1 MDAPLLFLHLRH
13 HRQRG
18 RGVRVKHAERQGRSA
33 YVSRAGSARP
43 AAPVQP
49 RGTLGRGD
57 RRHLE
62 ISKNATNVDNS
73 LYSILLRRTPAGGR
87 APPPSA
93 IGPTPPPRSQRAPSA
108 LPRHSAEIA
117 TPGALAVRRGRQT
130 GHPKSASRPR
140 RPPSGAVPGAVPR
153 RSSPGRRPRR
163 GPGTTKG
170 RKARPVER
178 SAAALRTHGRAGCCC
193 FAALTPPFTARH
205 RHSAAADAA
214 RGPAASAT
222 NPTAAR
228 WAARP
233 RDGRAAERAHSAT
246 AVRPAS
252 VRCSRTL
259 KNAASV
265 IIRCILTEPVH
276 FYMGIAL
283 GHGDTRDR
291 KDRLPRVRGRGLGS
305 GGRGVSGIGGP
316 GDRGIG
322 VVSKGV
328 GVPRRVLPIARSKA
342 ALGALPCPV
351 R

>member
-1 MDAPLLFLHLRH
+1 ML
-13 HRQRG
+13 RG
-18 RGVRVKHAERQGRSA
+18 RAPSLPSPASSQTKGPRRPREARRETGAHSAYVSRAGSARPAAPVQPRGTLARGRSITSKNHGRAPSLSSPASSQTKGPRRPREARRETGAHSA

-170 RKARPVER
+170 SKARPVER
-178 SAAALRTHGRAGCCC
+178 SAAALRAHGRAGCCC
-193 FAALTPPFTARH
+193 FAA
-205 RHSAAADAA
+205 
-214 RGPAASAT
+214 
-222 NPTAAR
+222 
-228 WAARP
+228 
-233 RDGRAAERAHSAT
+233 
-246 AVRPAS
+246 
-252 VRCSRTL
+252 
-259 KNAASV
+259 
-265 IIRCILTEPVH
+265 
-276 FYMGIAL
+276 
-283 GHGDTRDR
+283 
-291 KDRLPRVRGRGLGS
+291 
-305 GGRGVSGIGGP
+305 
-316 GDRGIG
+316 
-322 VVSKGV
+322 
-328 GVPRRVLPIARSKA
+328 
-342 ALGALPCPV
+342 
-351 R
+351 